1 MKNQKAAAW
10 IFNLQKICERTN
22 SKWSAEGSNYKKHE
36 CPMYGPVLLRLRLY
50 SAEISV
56 LNVFYYHANEDI
68 NLHSYLGIT
77 IC

>member
-22 SKWSAEGSNYKKHE
+22 LKWCAEGSNYKKLE
-36 CPMYGPVLLRLRLY
+36 CSKYGPVLLRLRLY

-56 LNVFYYHANEDI
+56 LNVFQYHANETF
-68 NLHSYLGIT
+68 NKLS
-77 IC
+77 